1 MLLERCTDEEG
12 IMTVSLKFVEQCL
25 YSENIYVRLSVMTS
39 LSLRSFTKGTMDLN
53 HQENKGF
60 AFL

>member
-1 MLLERCTDEEG
+1 MLLERYTDEEG
-12 IMTVSLKFVEQCL
+12 IMTVFLKFVEQRL
-25 YSENIYVRLSVMTS
+25 YSENIYVRLSVTT
-39 LSLRSFTKGTMDLN
+39 SLRSFTKGTMDLN